1 MRVYWQEFSPV
12 THIFYIICVW
22 KRHQQ
27 LIVMQKKYSMFVNTD
42 PFFFLCCQLLC
53 ITSCLWPCS
62 YFYGTHFRR
71 IVGLTWRFRM
81 RKPFFPE
88 IGRMSPDCFQSLVF
102 AMFPCVEHL
111 PSGGAC
117 ASVSAC
123 LLIRMRIC
131 VLHMRIVRSAFP
143 LHTTEIFHHMKANRG
158 WYACRASRFHLPCP
172 LKLVGPCI
180 QQHLVPIWSQAEGWV
195 PHCAAENTAYCTF
208 K

>member
-1 MRVYWQEFSPV
+1 M

-22 KRHQQ
+22 KTHQQ
-27 LIVMQKKYSMFVNTD
+27 LIVMQNKVFYICQHRSFCSPLLSIIVHHRLFITQWVFLWNT
-42 PFFFLCCQLLC
+42 LQKNCWLN
-53 ITSCLWPCS
+53 
-62 YFYGTHFRR
+62 
-71 IVGLTWRFRM
+71 LTFQGVQAI
-81 RKPFFPE
+81 FPE
-88 IGRMSPDCFQSLVF
+88 IGKMSPDCFQSLVF
-102 AMFPCVEHL
+102 AMFPCAEQL
-111 PSGGAC
+111 PSAGGAC

-172 LKLVGPCI
+172 LKLVGPRI